1 MVADLMDARCRPT
14 VVARL
19 RGRCRRTAAAVAVA
33 VEHRQPVAEALVAG
47 RQAAVAADTPQLP
60 AQAAAVPANTEAA
73 ADTNLTLVA
82 GKITPPWGA
91 AFFFITKG
99 PRLIRRVL
107 SC

>member
-60 AQAAAVPANTEAA
+60 AQAAAVAANTEAA
-73 ADTNLTLVA
+73 ADTNSNFMPA
-82 GKITPPWGA
+82 RQRRPFRA
-91 AFFFITKG
+91 AFFLPYG
-99 PRLIRRVL
+99 
-107 SC
+107 